1 MLLNQCRSYGFQMRW
16 KTDGRATTSCCLS
29 EIRDFGITGAN
40 DRERKSLESEESE
53 LEEIRSD
60 EEKMRESKVLCKY
73 FL

>member
-1 MLLNQCRSYGFQMRW
+1 
-16 KTDGRATTSCCLS
+16 LS